1 MYPGKALRR
10 GDDRADLV
18 KLVQDRLVQF
28 GDAIAIDGDF
38 GPATESA
45 VRLFQTRRGLEA
57 DGIVGPVSWGALFR
71 TAPATVLAPGS
82 ALSGAAVRIAKLQIG
97 VTESGGPNC
106 GPEVEKYLASVGLPK
121 GNPWCVA
128 FCYWVFNEA
137 AHKLGE
143 PNPLVRT
150 GSVLDHWER
159 APAKV
164 KISPEAA
171 FEDLRILPP
180 GTLFLID
187 HGNRRGH
194 MGILTA
200 AEAAGLRAVEGNT
213 NRGGGREGDGVYAR
227 SRDYRIV
234 NLGFLNYALL

>member
-10 GDDRADLV
+10 GDGRADLV

-28 GDAIAIDGDF
+28 GDALTVDGDF

-45 VRLFQTRRGLEA
+45 IRLFQTRRGLEA
-57 DGIVGPVSWGALFR
+57 DGVVGPVTWAGLFR
-71 TAPATVLAPGS
+71 VAPDTVLAPGS
-82 ALSGAAVRIAKLQIG
+82 ALLGAAVRIAKLQIG
-97 VTESGGPNC
+97 VMESGGPNC
-106 GPEVEKYLASVGLPK
+106 GPEVERYLAAVGLPK
-121 GNPWCVA
+121 GQPWCASFV
-128 FCYWVFNEA
+128 YWVFNEA
-137 AHKLGE
+137 AKKLGDT
-143 PNPLVRT
+143 NPLVRT
-150 GSVLDHWER
+150 GSVIDHWER
-159 APAKV
+159 APAKA

-187 HGNRRGH
+187 HGNHRGH
-194 MGILTA
+194 IGIVVA
-200 AEAAGLRAVEGNT
+200 AEAAGLRTVEGNT

-234 NLGFLNYALL
+234 NLGYINYALL